1 MKVVEEKTKDT
12 KKYPYTVKASFYKK
26 YNAFVK
32 WQMESTWN
40 FVTNEPTAYAESSE
54 QMHMLKWDEF
64 DEMWNQMDEAT
75 KELVKIKTKEHY
87 IKFIK
92 SLEQEVFPILSKE
105 LGLQIS
111 KKED

>member
-1 MKVVEEKTKDT
+1 MVEEKKETN
-12 KKYPYTVKASFYKK
+12 YRYTVKFSFYKK

-32 WQMESTWN
+32 SQMESTWN
-40 FVTNEPTAYAESSE
+40 FVTNEPTVYAESSE
-54 QMHMLKWDEF
+54 QMHMLKWNEF
-64 DEMWNQMDEAT
+64 DEMWNNLDEST

-105 LGLQIS
+105 LGLQI